1 MADDGEPR
9 GTLRRLGRV
18 LQAAPSPLSRV
29 AATVLALLGAVLLL
43 DFLLDTPVVTLAE
56 LLRCVLFGLACLGLP
71 VSTRYPA
78 AATALFLPGSAVAAV
93 ATDRIGI
100 VTIMA
105 CVLVA
110 VVATVASARAAA
122 VVLAVLTAWAAGVSV
137 AVYGDL
143 THLGPYLLF
152 AVPATLVGLAF
163 GRLRLHSSRTE
174 RHNREL
180 LRRQAE
186 VRARERESLA
196 RDLHDVVA
204 HQLTLISL
212 VGGSRARSSD
222 PDKLRS
228 ALQET
233 SELSREALVELRKL
247 LRVLR
252 DSSGVGTEA
261 DPTPHGLV
269 DVGLHDGVH
278 HLAQRLL
285 DLGFPVDLTIDAP
298 REIRTPRTTVE
309 SILRILQEATTNV
322 VKYAVPASPVVIA
335 VRLSPEALSLTVES
349 EVAPARRRM
358 SPELGTGQGIIG
370 MQERAALLGGEAI
383 IGPVGSTWSV
393 QVALPL

>member
-9 GTLRRLGRV
+9 GTLRRLGLG
-18 LQAAPSPLSRV
+18 LQAAPRPLSRV

-43 DFLLDTPVVTLAE
+43 DFLLETPVVTLAE
-56 LLRCVLFGLACLGLP
+56 LLRWVLFGLACLGLP
-71 VSTRYPA
+71 VSTRHPA
-78 AATALFLPGSAVAAV
+78 AATVLFLPGSAVAAV

-110 VVATVASARAAA
+110 VVATVTSARAAA
-122 VVLAVLTAWAAGVSV
+122 VVLTVLTVWAAGVSL

-163 GRLRLHSSRTE
+163 GRLRLHSHRTE

-180 LRRQAE
+180 LQRQAE

-222 PDKLRS
+222 PEKLRS

-252 DSSGVGTEA
+252 HSSLDGEA
-261 DPTPHGLV
+261 DPVPQGLI
-269 DVGLHDGVH
+269 DVGLHDGVQ
-278 HLAQRLL
+278 HLVQRLL
-285 DLGFPVDLTIDAP
+285 DLDFTVDLSFDAP
-298 REIRTPRTTVE
+298 AGIRTPRTTVE

-322 VKYAVPASPVVIA
+322 VKYAVPASHVVVG
-335 VRLSPEALSLTVES
+335 VRLSPESLSLTVES
-349 EVAPARRRM
+349 EVAPSRGRV
-358 SPELGTGQGIIG
+358 SPELATGQGIIG

-383 IGPVGSTWSV
+383 IGPVGQTWSV

>member
-9 GTLRRLGRV
+9 GTLRRLGRG
-18 LQAAPSPLSRV
+18 LQAAPRPLSRV

-43 DFLLDTPVVTLAE
+43 DFLLDTPVVTPAE

-78 AATALFLPGSAVAAV
+78 AATVLFLPGSAVAAV

-110 VVATVASARAAA
+110 VVATVTSAGAAA
-122 VVLAVLTAWAAGVSV
+122 VVLAVLTAWAAGVSL

-152 AVPATLVGLAF
+152 AVPAMLVGLAF
-163 GRLRLHSSRTE
+163 GRLRLHSHRTE

-180 LRRQAE
+180 LQRQAD

-222 PDKLRS
+222 PEKLRS
-228 ALQET
+228 ALMET

-252 DSSGVGTEA
+252 HSSLDTGA
-261 DPTPHGLV
+261 DPAPQGLV
-269 DVGLHDGVH
+269 DVGLHDGVQ
-278 HLAQRLL
+278 HLVQRLL
-285 DLGFPVDLTIDAP
+285 DLDFTVDLSFDAP
-298 REIRTPRTTVE
+298 AGIKAPRTTVE

-322 VKYAVPASPVVIA
+322 VKYAVPASRVVVG
-335 VRLSPEALSLTVES
+335 VRLSPESLSLTVES
-349 EVAPARRRM
+349 EVAPSRGRV
-358 SPELGTGQGIIG
+358 SPELATGQGIIG

-383 IGPVGSTWSV
+383 IGPVGQTWSV